1 MAMTA
6 RETMQALLDGK
17 TLRYNRHDMDVRYK
31 LDDAGNLLQTHG
43 CSYVVLRSWT
53 LADLEAYEEYPLKF
67 EQALRAMLDGKVV
80 EAEHSDPER
89 RFHHRFNRD
98 LSCFEYYSTEG
109 CRWWST
115 HITECEQKAKW
126 KVVE

>member
-1 MAMTA
+1 MTLTA

-17 TLRYNRHDMDVRYK
+17 TLRYTRHDMDVRYK

-53 LADLEAYEEYPLKF
+53 LSDLEVYEEYPLTF
-67 EQALRAMLDGKVV
+67 EQALREMLDGKVV
-80 EAEHSDPER
+80 EVENSDPCL
-89 RFHHRFNRD
+89 RFSHRFNREF
-98 LSCFEYYSTEG
+98 SHFEYRTPRGSN
-109 CRWWST
+109 WMAT
-115 HITECEQKAKW
+115 HITGHEQEAKW